1 MDTKQITAPDLPP
14 DWNTLAQLTPQKV
27 QSFIWD
33 YLSGKPMDQLAAS
46 FGLTFRQAR
55 DILAHPDVR
64 AEIDAALELA
74 RARDDHM
81 IQVALTEAI
90 DVLLTTIRDLEA
102 PAETRRKAAGQIIRL
117 HKDLQK
123 RSPLHASPAAGGG
136 AGDAAGGA
144 TRGAAPESAHT
155 NPLPTPRALT
165 PARQSVP
172 QTTPDT
178 AHTPISPT
186 HTTAI
191 PRTRRERRAARCA
204 A

>member
-1 MDTKQITAPDLPP
+1 MDTKQIPAPDLPP

-27 QSFIWD
+27 QSFVWD
-33 YLSGKPMDQLAAS
+33 YLSGKPIDQLAAS

-123 RSPLHASPAAGGG
+123 RTPLPASPAAGSGG
-136 AGDAAGGA
+136 AVPDSRLDKPAA
-144 TRGAAPESAHT
+144 E
-155 NPLPTPRALT
+155 PRALPHATPENPPT
-165 PARQSVP
+165 PA
-172 QTTPDT
+172 
-178 AHTPISPT
+178 SPMR
-186 HTTAI
+186 AAPI
-191 PRTRRERRAARCA
+191 PRNRRERRAAQRHQPEAIA

>member
-1 MDTKQITAPDLPP
+1 MDTKQIPAPDLPP
-14 DWNTLAQLTPQKV
+14 DWNTLADLTPQKV

-33 YLSGKPMDQLAAS
+33 YLSGKPIDQLAAS

-55 DILAHPDVR
+55 DILAHPDVQ
-64 AEIDAALELA
+64 AEINAALELA

-123 RSPLHASPAAGGG
+123 RTPLPASPAASREAG
-136 AGDAAGGA
+136 AE
-144 TRGAAPESAHT
+144 GAAPESALDV
-155 NPLPTPRALT
+155 NRDRQGAGPPLRPNETVGRASRPPT
-165 PARQSVP
+165 PARSAP
-172 QTTPDT
+172 L
-178 AHTPISPT
+178 
-186 HTTAI
+186 
-191 PRTRRERRAARCA
+191 PRTRRERRAAQRQMHELA
-204 A
+204 AA

>member
-1 MDTKQITAPDLPP
+1 MDTKQIPSPDLPP

-33 YLSGKPMDQLAAS
+33 YISGKPLDQLAAS

-55 DILAHPDVR
+55 DILAHPEVQ

-74 RARDDHM
+74 RARADHM

-117 HKDLQK
+117 HKDLHK
-123 RSPLHASPAAGGG
+123 RAAAPAATPSPI
-136 AGDAAGGA
+136 ASHNP
-144 TRGAAPESAHT
+144 APPAPHT
-155 NPLPTPRALT
+155 SPPNPLAGISATPSQPTP
-165 PARQSVP
+165 
-172 QTTPDT
+172 
-178 AHTPISPT
+178 
-186 HTTAI
+186 I
-191 PRTRRERRAARCA
+191 PRTRRERRAAQRHQPEPIA

>member
-1 MDTKQITAPDLPP
+1 MDTKQIPAPDLPP

-33 YLSGKPMDQLAAS
+33 YLSGKPIDQLAAS

-123 RSPLHASPAAGGG
+123 RAPLHASPAA
-136 AGDAAGGA
+136 
-144 TRGAAPESAHT
+144 APESALAKPAAPPRATTPAPH
-155 NPLPTPRALT
+155 PLPH
-165 PARQSVP
+165 
-172 QTTPDT
+172 TTPDT
-178 AHTPISPT
+178 PQTPLSPT
-186 HTTAI
+186 HAAPI
-191 PRTRRERRAARCA
+191 PRNRRERRAAQRHQPEPIA